1 MNILVLNC
9 GSSSIKFQII
19 DTDLEKIE
27 KSEDVQLAKGLIE
40 RIGSQSLV
48 SLQISGQSTVKEAV
62 ALKDHKAALQFIIN
76 WLSSKDTKIPGIN
89 GLKDIHAIGHRTVH
103 GGEKFANSV
112 RIDSDVI
119 TMIEDCIDLAP
130 LHNPANLKGIHA
142 AKEAFGPDIP
152 QVAVFDTAFHST
164 MPDEAFMYGI
174 PYQYYSRYRVRKYGF
189 HGTSHRF
196 VAYRFRKLRNIT
208 REETKVI
215 TMHLGN
221 GCSGCAIDKGV
232 SVDTTMGMT
241 PLEGLMMG
249 TRSGDIDPSIIEY
262 IAHKEATSCE
272 EVFNILNK
280 RSGLTGISGLTN
292 DMRDLEDEEVHH
304 GDRRAKLAIDMFSYR
319 VRKYIGSYMAAL
331 NGAQAIIFTGGIGEN
346 SALIRSRVCSG
357 MENLGIKIDEEK
369 NHNMTRGTETKIST
383 DDSKVEIWVIPTNE
397 ELIIA
402 RDTCRIV
409 LNVPKS
415 L

>member
-48 SLQISGQSTVKEAV
+48 SLQISGQSAIKEAV

-76 WLSSKDTKIPGIN
+76 WLSSATTKIPGIN

-103 GGEKFANSV
+103 GAEKFANSV

-119 TMIEDCIDLAP
+119 SMIEDCIDIAP
-130 LHNPANLKGIHA
+130 LHNPANLKGIYA
-142 AKEAFGPDIP
+142 AKEAFGADIP

-164 MPDEAFMYGI
+164 MPDEAYMYAI
-174 PYQYYSRYRVRKYGF
+174 PYQYYSRYRIRKYGF

-196 VAYRFRKLRNIT
+196 VAYRYRKLKNLT
-208 REETKVI
+208 RQETKVI

-221 GCSGCAIDKGV
+221 GCSGCAIDNGV
-232 SVDTTMGMT
+232 SIDTTMGMT

-272 EVFNILNK
+272 EVFSILNK

-292 DMRDLEDEEVHH
+292 DMRDLEEEEIEH
-304 GDRRAKLAIDMFSYR
+304 GDRRAKLAIDMFCYR
-319 VRKYIGSYMAAL
+319 VKKYIGSYLAVL
-331 NGAQAIIFTGGIGEN
+331 NGAQAVCFTGGIGEN
-346 SALIRSRVCSG
+346 SPIVRSRVCSN
-357 MENLGIKIDEEK
+357 MENLGIKIDEEL
-369 NHNMTRGTETKIST
+369 NQAVIRGKETKISSE
-383 DDSKVEIWVIPTNE
+383 DSKVEVWVIPTNE

-409 LNVPKS
+409 LNVPKPW
-415 L
+415 

>member
-27 KSEDVQLAKGLIE
+27 KSEDLQLAKGLIE

-119 TMIEDCIDLAP
+119 SMIEDCIDLAP

-142 AKEAFGPDIP
+142 AKEAFGPDVP

-196 VAYRFRKLRNIT
+196 VAYRYRKLRNLT

-221 GCSGCAIDKGV
+221 GCSGCAIDNGV

-319 VRKYIGSYMAAL
+319 VRKYIGSYLAVL

-346 SALIRSRVCSG
+346 SPIVRSRVCSN
-357 MENLGIKIDEEK
+357 MENLGVKIDEEK
-369 NHNMTRGTETKIST
+369 NQGMIRGMETKISA
-383 DDSKVEIWVIPTNE
+383 DDSKVEVWVIPTNE

-409 LNVPKS
+409 LNVPKPW
-415 L
+415 